1 MHARMRARM
10 RERAHARTRERWD
23 SRVRIIRIAPSPRV
37 DRSIDRIDR
46 IDRIHRIR
54 PLRDPH
60 TDARDRDAPAR
71 DPSAMSRRATRERSL
86 VASVRAPSDDRRPAQ
101 ATTRETTARLGS
113 LDARPGRA
121 TGTPRKRPAATPEGA
136 RGTPGQ
142 RTEKRAPPATD
153 GRTCETCGA
162 EKTSRWRR
170 MDDEGGDATRF
181 RCKACFQRERRKRNA
196 TTEHVVDGV
205 VRACVECGETKCRGE
220 WVRVAADDP
229 ARGTAATGREGGAL
243 GTRCAKCY
251 ERARKERRKN
261 EGALTRC
268 EKCGNSANGML
279 LVSDPS
285 EDAAAGAK
293 CCHKCY
299 HRTKNRM
306 RKLRDERTCAD
317 CRKAKRTEPDVRW
330 YRSKETGPEGEP
342 VWTCHQ
348 CFSDRANHPDLN
360 AAGAPRKRMPP
371 HKNGGKKAQKPSS
384 APPRHCPSCDRTKQS
399 SQWRKSGEHTV
410 CTACYQR
417 HLRARKYRQRE
428 PVGTFAI

>member
-1 MHARMRARM
+1 
-10 RERAHARTRERWD
+10 
-23 SRVRIIRIAPSPRV
+23 
-37 DRSIDRIDR
+37 
-46 IDRIHRIR
+46 
-54 PLRDPH
+54 
-60 TDARDRDAPAR
+60 
-71 DPSAMSRRATRERSL
+71 
-86 VASVRAPSDDRRPAQ
+86 
-101 ATTRETTARLGS
+101 
-113 LDARPGRA
+113 
-121 TGTPRKRPAATPEGA
+121 
-136 RGTPGQ
+136 
-142 RTEKRAPPATD
+142 
-153 GRTCETCGA
+153 
-162 EKTSRWRR
+162 
-170 MDDEGGDATRF
+170 MDDGDGDATRF
-181 RCKACFQRERRKRNA
+181 RCKACFQRARRKANA

-261 EGALTRC
+261 EGAPTRC

>member
-1 MHARMRARM
+1 
-10 RERAHARTRERWD
+10 
-23 SRVRIIRIAPSPRV
+23 
-37 DRSIDRIDR
+37 
-46 IDRIHRIR
+46 
-54 PLRDPH
+54 
-60 TDARDRDAPAR
+60 
-71 DPSAMSRRATRERSL
+71 MSRRATSARSL
-86 VASVRAPSDDRRPAQ
+86 VAAVRAPSDDRRRVT

-113 LDARPGRA
+113 LDARPGHR
-121 TGTPRKRPAATPEGA
+121 TGTPRKRPAATIEGV
-136 RGTPGQ
+136 RGTREGREGK
-142 RTEKRAPPATD
+142 RTDAATD
-153 GRTCETCGA
+153 GRACETCGA

>member
-1 MHARMRARM
+1 
-10 RERAHARTRERWD
+10 
-23 SRVRIIRIAPSPRV
+23 
-37 DRSIDRIDR
+37 
-46 IDRIHRIR
+46 
-54 PLRDPH
+54 
-60 TDARDRDAPAR
+60 
-71 DPSAMSRRATRERSL
+71 
-86 VASVRAPSDDRRPAQ
+86 
-101 ATTRETTARLGS
+101 
-113 LDARPGRA
+113 
-121 TGTPRKRPAATPEGA
+121 
-136 RGTPGQ
+136 
-142 RTEKRAPPATD
+142 
-153 GRTCETCGA
+153 
-162 EKTSRWRR
+162 

-181 RCKACFQRERRKRNA
+181 RCKACFQRAQRKANA